1 MSSFQ
6 NSLLRAKALSVE
18 SDIRGGREG
27 VSTDCHSVRSL
38 KSCHIYPFP
47 SAKVQADQR
56 PMGSFFLSNLAV
68 LGFLEN

>member
-18 SDIRGGREG
+18 SDIRGGRES
-27 VSTDCHSVRSL
+27 VSTDCHPVRSL

-56 PMGSFFLSNLAV
+56 SFFLSNLAV
-68 LGFLEN
+68 LGFLEY